1 MELQCPGCQK
11 KLAIADQHA
20 GQMIKCPS
28 CGGMFMAP
36 ALPAMPTLPPVVQAT
51 PVPSASSTSVTDAP
65 GTIPF
70 APAPP
75 PPPPPHPDIVSGP
88 PPVAKKPPVRMEMD
102 EPPAD
107 VPPGDFSRT
116 RVLQLTPDTV
126 CWLAP
131 AGCAVIFFLS
141 FGSWLGRSNLW
152 ELLGA
157 GDASFVFYWIFTIL
171 LALPLTWVKLAFEK
185 GWIPKQD
192 FLRPIWPWRSQIVAG
207 VLGVGFLLLAVLWI
221 MGNIYS
227 GVDVKAAALPT
238 TPPAEGVI
246 PAITMPTVVI
256 TTMALSM
263 RLAVRVHLVA
273 LLGALAEFWLERR
286 RKLRLPLPETTIRW

>member
-36 ALPAMPTLPPVVQAT
+36 ALPAVPALPPVVQAM
-51 PVPSASSTSVTDAP
+51 PVPSASSTTSEAP

-75 PPPPPHPDIVSGP
+75 PPPVHPDIVAP
-88 PPVAKKPPVRMEMD
+88 PIAPPIARKPPMMEMD

-107 VPPGDFSRT
+107 IPPGDFSRT
-116 RVLQLTPDTV
+116 RIAKLCPDTV

-131 AGCAVIFFLS
+131 VGCAVIFLLS
-141 FGSWLGRSNLW
+141 FGKWLGHSNLW

-157 GDASFVFYWIFTIL
+157 GDTAIIFYAIFTIFL
-171 LALPLTWVKLAFEK
+171 GLPLAWAKLAFEK

-192 FLRPIWPWRSQIVAG
+192 FLRPIWAWRSLIVAG
-207 VLGVGFLLLAVLWI
+207 VLGAGFLILGILWL
-221 MGNIYS
+221 MGNL
-227 GVDVKAAALPT
+227 GFGG
-238 TPPAEGVI
+238 TPPIVEGI
-246 PAITMPTVVI
+246 PAFPAIPML
-256 TTMALSM
+256 MDLSLK
-263 RLAVRVHLVA
+263 LAVRVHLIAV
-273 LLGALAEFWLERR
+273 LGALAEFWLERR
-286 RKLRLPLPETTIRW
+286 KKLKLPLPEATIRW